1 MHCTV
6 CVLYNY
12 AGFSQI
18 GSHFLKAATISMQEY
33 ASCNMNS
40 ASSYMTTNH
49 THNNI
54 HSCLSVCWLYMYVN
68 CTLDPVSASN
78 SVCVH

>member
-1 MHCTV
+1 
-6 CVLYNY
+6 
-12 AGFSQI
+12 
-18 GSHFLKAATISMQEY
+18 MQEY

-40 ASSYMTTNH
+40 TSSYMTTNH

-68 CTLDPVSASN
+68 CTLDPVSAFLDKIQ
-78 SVCVH
+78 SVFTRSAEWDQIGNVDSL